1 MKQTL
6 AIALFAFV
14 AAPALASGG
23 AVATPAPV
31 VASCTQLEL
40 SIGLRGADCGRYTVG
55 EIILMDETANQ
66 D

>member
-6 AIALFAFV
+6 AAALFALV

-23 AVATPAPV
+23 AVATPAP
-31 VASCTQLEL
+31 APTCTQLEL